1 MKQIFWGTGR
11 RRNYLQEYDKAW
23 IESSTTMDEAK
34 SGPRRNNSSA
44 IIGLTRAHVFA
55 ASPKTGPGG
64 EDGFE
69 SFISATSAANVLT
82 GVLPSAFCE
91 VQIMD
96 RFCRFLFAALAL
108 ASLSNDAWGGLASAG
123 GDPSTQAFEGV
134 DGYVAAGFEQLS
146 TFKITPPP
154 FDPQAK
160 PGSAG
165 PSLGSQIP
173 DAIRRL
179 DGRKAVV
186 TGFMLPIKMEGGLVT
201 EFLLM
206 RSQMM
211 CCYGVMPQVN
221 EWVLV
226 HMPQGVHQLMD
237 VPVSFGGQLHV
248 KELYENGFL
257 TAIYQLDSDKI
268 LPTKG

>member
-1 MKQIFWGTGR
+1 M
-11 RRNYLQEYDKAW
+11 
-23 IESSTTMDEAK
+23 
-34 SGPRRNNSSA
+34 NSY
-44 IIGLTRAHVFA
+44 
-55 ASPKTGPGG
+55 
-64 EDGFE
+64 
-69 SFISATSAANVLT
+69 
-82 GVLPSAFCE
+82 
-91 VQIMD
+91 
-96 RFCRFLFAALAL
+96 CRFLSAALAL
-108 ASLSNDAWGGLASAG
+108 GFFSTGAWAGLVSNSS
-123 GDPSTQAFEGV
+123 DPSMQALEVV
-134 DGYVAAGFEQLS
+134 DGYVKAGFEQLS
-146 TFKITPPP
+146 TFKVTPPP
-154 FDPQAK
+154 FDPNAK

-173 DAIRRL
+173 DGIRSL

-268 LPTKG
+268 FPTKG

>member
-1 MKQIFWGTGR
+1 MKKLSRLTFAVAALGLSMPTC
-11 RRNYLQEYDKAW
+11 A
-23 IESSTTMDEAK
+23 S
-34 SGPRRNNSSA
+34 SGPLS
-44 IIGLTRAHVFA
+44 
-55 ASPKTGPGG
+55 GG
-64 EDGFE
+64 D
-69 SFISATSAANVLT
+69 AT
-82 GVLPSAFCE
+82 
-91 VQIMD
+91 
-96 RFCRFLFAALAL
+96 
-108 ASLSNDAWGGLASAG
+108 ASA
-123 GDPSTQAFEGV
+123 PETV
-134 DGYVAAGFEQLS
+134 DGYIKASFEQLS

-154 FDPQAK
+154 FDPNAK

-165 PSLGSQIP
+165 PSLGAQIP
-173 DAIRRL
+173 EAIRSL

-211 CCYGVMPQVN
+211 CCYGVVPQVN

-226 HMPQGVHQLMD
+226 HMVKGVHQLMD

-257 TAIYQLDSDKI
+257 TAIYQLDGDKM

>member
-1 MKQIFWGTGR
+1 MNVASRFCSIIFALGFW
-11 RRNYLQEYDKAW
+11 LP
-23 IESSTTMDEAK
+23 
-34 SGPRRNNSSA
+34 GPVGAS
-44 IIGLTRAHVFA
+44 A
-55 ASPKTGPGG
+55 AS
-64 EDGFE
+64 
-69 SFISATSAANVLT
+69 V
-82 GVLPSAFCE
+82 GVAVGPSAPE
-91 VQIMD
+91 VI
-96 RFCRFLFAALAL
+96 
-108 ASLSNDAWGGLASAG
+108 
-123 GDPSTQAFEGV
+123 
-134 DGYVAAGFEQLS
+134 DGYVKASFEQLS

-154 FDPQAK
+154 FDANAK

-165 PSLGSQIP
+165 PSLGGQIP
-173 DAIRRL
+173 DAIRSL
-179 DGRKAVV
+179 DGRKAIV

-211 CCYGVMPQVN
+211 CCYGVVPQVN

-226 HMPQGVHQLMD
+226 RMAKGVHQLMD

-257 TAIYQLDSDKI
+257 TAIYVLDGEKI

>member
-1 MKQIFWGTGR
+1 MKKLSRLTFAVAALGLSMPTC
-11 RRNYLQEYDKAW
+11 A
-23 IESSTTMDEAK
+23 S
-34 SGPRRNNSSA
+34 SGPLS
-44 IIGLTRAHVFA
+44 
-55 ASPKTGPGG
+55 GG
-64 EDGFE
+64 D
-69 SFISATSAANVLT
+69 AT
-82 GVLPSAFCE
+82 
-91 VQIMD
+91 
-96 RFCRFLFAALAL
+96 
-108 ASLSNDAWGGLASAG
+108 ASA
-123 GDPSTQAFEGV
+123 PETV
-134 DGYVAAGFEQLS
+134 DGYIKASFEQLS

-154 FDPQAK
+154 FNPNAK

-165 PSLGSQIP
+165 PSLGAQIP
-173 DAIRRL
+173 DAIRGL

-211 CCYGVMPQVN
+211 CCYGVVPQVN

-226 HMPQGVHQLMD
+226 HMAKGVHQLMD

-257 TAIYQLDSDKI
+257 TAIYQLDGDKI

>member
-1 MKQIFWGTGR
+1 MNVARHFFVIVFTLGFLLPGLAGTGVAGV
-11 RRNYLQEYDKAW
+11 E
-23 IESSTTMDEAK
+23 
-34 SGPRRNNSSA
+34 
-44 IIGLTRAHVFA
+44 
-55 ASPKTGPGG
+55 KTVP
-64 EDGFE
+64 
-69 SFISATSAANVLT
+69 AL
-82 GVLPSAFCE
+82 E
-91 VQIMD
+91 V
-96 RFCRFLFAALAL
+96 
-108 ASLSNDAWGGLASAG
+108 
-123 GDPSTQAFEGV
+123 V
-134 DGYVAAGFEQLS
+134 DGYVKAGFEQLS
-146 TFKITPPP
+146 TFTITPPP
-154 FDPQAK
+154 FDANAK

-173 DAIRRL
+173 DAIRGL
-179 DGRKAVV
+179 DGRKAIV

-211 CCYGVMPQVN
+211 CCYGVVPQVN

-226 HMPQGVHQLMD
+226 HMAKGVHQLMD

-257 TAIYQLDSDKI
+257 TAIYQLDGDKV

>member
-1 MKQIFWGTGR
+1 MKKLSCLR
-11 RRNYLQEYDKAW
+11 
-23 IESSTTMDEAK
+23 
-34 SGPRRNNSSA
+34 
-44 IIGLTRAHVFA
+44 
-55 ASPKTGPGG
+55 
-64 EDGFE
+64 
-69 SFISATSAANVLT
+69 
-82 GVLPSAFCE
+82 
-91 VQIMD
+91 
-96 RFCRFLFAALAL
+96 FAALAL
-108 ASLSNDAWGGLASAG
+108 GLLLSASADAG
-123 GDPSTQAFEGV
+123 PVAGSAAAASAPEME
-134 DGYVAAGFEQLS
+134 DGYIKASFEQLA

-154 FDPQAK
+154 FDPNAK

-165 PSLGSQIP
+165 PSLGAQIP
-173 DAIRRL
+173 EAIRSL

-226 HMPQGVHQLMD
+226 HMAKGVHQLMD

-257 TAIYQLDSDKI
+257 SAIYQLDGDKI
-268 LPTKG
+268 LPSKG

>member
-1 MKQIFWGTGR
+1 MKKFRCLTFAVCA
-11 RRNYLQEYDKAW
+11 L
-23 IESSTTMDEAK
+23 
-34 SGPRRNNSSA
+34 
-44 IIGLTRAHVFA
+44 GLILP
-55 ASPKTGPGG
+55 AS
-64 EDGFE
+64 
-69 SFISATSAANVLT
+69 
-82 GVLPSAFCE
+82 
-91 VQIMD
+91 
-96 RFCRFLFAALAL
+96 
-108 ASLSNDAWGGLASAG
+108 ASAG
-123 GDPSTQAFEGV
+123 GDAAASAPETV
-134 DGYVAAGFEQLS
+134 DGYIKASFEQLS

-154 FDPQAK
+154 FDPNAS
-160 PGSAG
+160 PGSSG
-165 PSLGSQIP
+165 PSLGGQIP
-173 DAIRRL
+173 EAIRDL

-226 HMPQGVHQLMD
+226 RMAKGVHQLMD

-257 TAIYQLDSDKI
+257 TAIYQLDGDKM

>member
-1 MKQIFWGTGR
+1 MNAVSRLFSVFFTLGFLLPVAADVGI
-11 RRNYLQEYDKAW
+11 
-23 IESSTTMDEAK
+23 
-34 SGPRRNNSSA
+34 GPA
-44 IIGLTRAHVFA
+44 
-55 ASPKTGPGG
+55 GG
-64 EDGFE
+64 EVAAPGF
-69 SFISATSAANVLT
+69 TV
-82 GVLPSAFCE
+82 
-91 VQIMD
+91 
-96 RFCRFLFAALAL
+96 
-108 ASLSNDAWGGLASAG
+108 
-123 GDPSTQAFEGV
+123 V
-134 DGYVAAGFEQLS
+134 DGYVKAGFEQLS

-154 FDPQAK
+154 FDPNAK

-165 PSLGSQIP
+165 PSLGRQIP
-173 DAIRRL
+173 DAVRSL

-211 CCYGVMPQVN
+211 CCYGVVPQVN

-226 HMPQGVHQLMD
+226 RMAKGVHQLMD

-257 TAIYQLDSDKI
+257 TAIYQLDGDKMM
-268 LPTKG
+268 PTKE

>member
-1 MKQIFWGTGR
+1 MNAVCRFSAVVIALGFLLPAMAGTDLAPISG
-11 RRNYLQEYDKAW
+11 D
-23 IESSTTMDEAK
+23 SS
-34 SGPRRNNSSA
+34 
-44 IIGLTRAHVFA
+44 
-55 ASPKTGPGG
+55 
-64 EDGFE
+64 
-69 SFISATSAANVLT
+69 ISAT
-82 GVLPSAFCE
+82 
-91 VQIMD
+91 
-96 RFCRFLFAALAL
+96 
-108 ASLSNDAWGGLASAG
+108 GL
-123 GDPSTQAFEGV
+123 V
-134 DGYVAAGFEQLS
+134 DGYVKAGFEQLS

-154 FDPQAK
+154 FDPNAK
-160 PGSAG
+160 PGSDG

-173 DAIRRL
+173 DAIRGL
-179 DGRKAVV
+179 DGHKAVV

-226 HMPQGVHQLMD
+226 RMAKGVHQLMD

-257 TAIYQLDSDKI
+257 TAIYELDGEKM
-268 LPTKG
+268 LPAKS